1 MDKDSQPPNTAI
13 WQQRLSHFRD
23 ALAHNPMPGCGAA
36 ATVVASLGLAL
47 ILKGLHISQQHQT
60 SEARAVLIE
69 QGEGRGLNARALLVK
84 EYA

>member
-47 ILKGLHISQQHQT
+47 ILKGLHINQQHQT
-60 SEARAVLIE
+60 SEARAALIDK
-69 QGEGRGLNARALLVK
+69 VK
-84 EYA
+84 GAA